1 MIVERQT
8 GPRALTSFIEA
19 GPQPELARRRLDP
32 RHEAFWRD
40 AERELFL
47 LKDGKGRVL
56 GRIAAIRR
64 PATPEQA
71 TFGWLETPDDPGAAT
86 ALIDGAAGWAAARGA
101 RRLVGPLHLGF
112 GIELGALVEGFSPPP
127 SPLAPTNPPH
137 LAGLLE
143 RAGLIPVHTRHGYT
157 WNAHD
162 IPAPAYVLREA
173 AHEAGIDYRPAQRT
187 AVTEEAGRFLA
198 VYNAA
203 RAGRLGTVP
212 LALETAR
219 ALVREAMVFGDPRL
233 MWLAEVDGVPAGL
246 VIGVPL
252 AADGSTAESP
262 GGQGT
267 LARLRAVL
275 RSRKLARV
283 HLAALAVA
291 PAFSGRGIE
300 AQLLLRAWRGAL
312 DLGIDSAELG
322 GVDTEAPDTE
332 ALLWRLGAH
341 RVRRYVIYQRELQ

>member
-1 MIVERQT
+1 
-8 GPRALTSFIEA
+8 
-19 GPQPELARRRLDP
+19 
-32 RHEAFWRD
+32 
-40 AERELFL
+40 
-47 LKDGKGRVL
+47 
-56 GRIAAIRR
+56 
-64 PATPEQA
+64 
-71 TFGWLETPDDPGAAT
+71 
-86 ALIDGAAGWAAARGA
+86 
-101 RRLVGPLHLGF
+101 
-112 GIELGALVEGFSPPP
+112 
-127 SPLAPTNPPH
+127 
-137 LAGLLE
+137 
-143 RAGLIPVHTRHGYT
+143 
-157 WNAHD
+157 
-162 IPAPAYVLREA
+162 
-173 AHEAGIDYRPAQRT
+173 
-187 AVTEEAGRFLA
+187 
-198 VYNAA
+198 
-203 RAGRLGTVP
+203 
-212 LALETAR
+212 
-219 ALVREAMVFGDPRL
+219 
-233 MWLAEVDGVPAGL
+233 